1 VHIPTLSNSLKT
13 RLLSSRHTVGYYGV
27 QRPMKKAI
35 TILSVA
41 FLLITSIVMA
51 GQHDEREKSNPRYK
65 NLFVF
70 KTDKKFLGAKIEILS
85 ATGSVITS
93 QNLERRKIVID
104 FGDVGYGTYT
114 IRVSKG
120 NQTKEFLFVK
130 N

>member
-1 VHIPTLSNSLKT
+1 
-13 RLLSSRHTVGYYGV
+13 
-27 QRPMKKAI
+27 MKKAI

-41 FLLITSIVMA
+41 FLLITSTVMA
-51 GQHDEREKSNPRYK
+51 GHDEREKTNNPRYK
-65 NLFVF
+65 NLFVY

-120 NQTKEFLFVK
+120 SDTKEFLFVK

>member
-1 VHIPTLSNSLKT
+1 
-13 RLLSSRHTVGYYGV
+13 
-27 QRPMKKAI
+27 MKKAI

-41 FLLITSIVMA
+41 FLLIASTAIASRDE
-51 GQHDEREKSNPRYK
+51 GQDKNPREK

-120 NQTKEFLFVK
+120 KEKKEFLFVK

>member
-1 VHIPTLSNSLKT
+1 
-13 RLLSSRHTVGYYGV
+13 
-27 QRPMKKAI
+27 M
-35 TILSVA
+35 SVA
-41 FLLITSIVMA
+41 FLLITFSVMA
-51 GQHDEREKSNPRYK
+51 GQHDERERNNNPRYK
-65 NLFVF
+65 NLFVY

-120 NQTKEFLFVK
+120 SHTKEFLFVK